1 VRHEAYDILLGLNL
15 ATIACAGRI
24 PLENPGP
31 PSGFSGAVRLVA
43 HADVIHQGE
52 KVILRWNAPNM
63 PEVTLEQAVD
73 PMEDIRAKFEMIGT
87 FPPAGTVE
95 LYPCQSV
102 TYIVS
107 CGTPEISCSSSAVH
121 VVVK

>member
-1 VRHEAYDILLGLNL
+1 MHWKNSK
-15 ATIACAGRI
+15 
-24 PLENPGP
+24 ENPAP
-31 PSGFSGAVRLVA
+31 PSSLSGAVRLVA
-43 HADVIHQGE
+43 RPDVIHQGE
-52 KVILRWNAPNM
+52 KVVLRWNAPNM

-73 PMEDIRAKFEMIGT
+73 PMEDIQATFEMIGT

-95 LYPCQSV
+95 LYRRQSV

-107 CGTPEISCSSSAVH
+107 CGTPEIGCSSSAVH